1 MANETKSIEMI
12 EMACRAIGVVRS
24 PITDRPAMT
33 PLGVPAAVEVFA
45 EFAPALW
52 RFEKHSHIWVFGW
65 LDKVGR
71 DALQVTPRG
80 VKDQGEEGLH
90 GVFSVRS
97 PTRPTPI
104 GLTAARVLSREG
116 NRIELDRLDF
126 IDGTLV
132 VDIKPYLVTRDMI
145 YCARN
150 YQIGKAASREAIRD
164 ALLMQA
170 EMYCGEVT
178 EDARFAAEHIARFR
192 AEQLGFVDPKA
203 WRFQVPRS
211 RPGLVD
217 AVLAMTRVRFGNG
230 GIEITNGD
238 EFVIGAEVVD
248 GACVVSRIAC
258 V

>member
-1 MANETKSIEMI
+1 
-12 EMACRAIGVVRS
+12 
-24 PITDRPAMT
+24 MT
-33 PLGVPAAVEVFA
+33 PLGVPAAIEVFE

-52 RFEKHSHIWVFGW
+52 RFEKHSHIWVFAW

-71 DALQVTPRG
+71 EALQVTPHG

-104 GLTAARVLSREG
+104 GLTVAKVLSREG
-116 NRIELDRLDF
+116 NRIEVDRLDF

-145 YCARN
+145 YSARN
-150 YQIGKAASREAIRD
+150 AQIGKSASMEAIRD

-178 EDARFAAEHIARFR
+178 DDARFAAEHLARFR
-192 AEQLGFVDPKA
+192 AEQLGFVDPKR
-203 WRFQVPRS
+203 WRFEVPRS

-217 AVLAMTRVRFGNG
+217 AVLAMTRVRFGDG
-230 GIEITNGD
+230 GIQVSGEG
-238 EFVIGAEVVD
+238 EFVIEAETVD
-248 GACVVSRIAC
+248 GACTVSRIAC
-258 V
+258 E

>member
-1 MANETKSIEMI
+1 
-12 EMACRAIGVVRS
+12 
-24 PITDRPAMT
+24 MT
-33 PLGVPAAVEVFA
+33 PLGVPAAIEVFE

-52 RFEKHSHIWVFGW
+52 RFEKHSHIWVFAW

-71 DALQVTPRG
+71 EALQVIPRG
-80 VKDQGEEGLH
+80 VKAQGEEGLH

-104 GLTAARVLSREG
+104 GLTAAKVLSREG
-116 NRIELDRLDF
+116 NRIEVDRLDF

-145 YCARN
+145 YSARN
-150 YQIGKAASREAIRD
+150 AQIGKAASMEAIRD

-178 EDARFAAEHIARFR
+178 QDARFAAEHIARFR
-192 AEQLGFVDPKA
+192 AEQLGLVDPKK
-203 WRFQVPRS
+203 WRFEVPRS

-217 AVLAMTRVRFGNG
+217 AVLAMTRVRFRDG
-230 GIEITNGD
+230 GITVTDNPEW
-238 EFVIGAEVVD
+238 VIEAD
-248 GACVVSRIAC
+248 GQTVRIP